1 LCHSTTDIRIIFIA
15 GCEPEAVQEESSV
28 NPWRKHVLVP
38 LLLVAAPCFSLAQQ
52 SGAQPPVKG
61 MASTVGLYVYP
72 QKKQS
77 ATQQLTDEQQC
88 YNSAKTQTG
97 YDPNATAPA
106 PKTKDQKSGND
117 NHDVAKGAAR
127 GAIVSGATGGDAA
140 AGAKRGAIIGGIR
153 SKREKKKDDE
163 AKQQTEAKKT
173 APDKK
178 QDDFKRAISAC
189 LDARGYSVR

>member
-1 LCHSTTDIRIIFIA
+1 M
-15 GCEPEAVQEESSV
+15 
-28 NPWRKHVLVP
+28 NPRLKHVLVP
-38 LLLVAAPCFSLAQQ
+38 LLIIAAPCFSIAQQ
-52 SGAQPPVKG
+52 SGVQPPVKG
-61 MASTVGLYVYP
+61 MASTVGLDVYP

-106 PKTKDQKSGND
+106 PKTKGQKSGND
-117 NHDVAKGAAR
+117 DHDVAKGAAR
-127 GAIVSGATGGDAA
+127 GSIISGATSGDAA
-140 AGAKRGAIIGGIR
+140 AGARRGAIIGGIR

-173 APDKK
+173 ARDKK
-178 QDDFKRAISAC
+178 SATQASHIGLPGC
-189 LDARGYSVR
+189 SRIFRQIESARPKIQPLACSEQKTPLRKKEL

>member
-1 LCHSTTDIRIIFIA
+1 
-15 GCEPEAVQEESSV
+15 V
-28 NPWRKHVLVP
+28 NPWSKHALIP
-38 LLLVAAPCFSLAQQ
+38 LLIVAAPCLSIAQQ

-97 YDPNATAPA
+97 YDPDGAAPA
-106 PKTKDQKSGND
+106 PKTQDQKSANG
-117 NHDVAKGAAR
+117 NHDVAKEAAR
-127 GAIVSGATGGDAA
+127 GAMISGATGGDAA
-140 AGAKRGAIIGGIR
+140 AGARRGVIIGGVR
-153 SKREKKKDDE
+153 SKREKKKDGTTGAQAD
-163 AKQQTEAKKT
+163 QKKS
-173 APDKK
+173 AQDKK

>member
-1 LCHSTTDIRIIFIA
+1 
-15 GCEPEAVQEESSV
+15 V
-28 NPWRKHVLVP
+28 NPWPKHALMP

-72 QKKQS
+72 QKKQG

-88 YNSAKTQTG
+88 YNSAKAQTG

-106 PKTKDQKSGND
+106 PKTKGQKSGNED
-117 NHDVAKGAAR
+117 HDVAKGAGR
-127 GAIVSGATGGDAA
+127 GAIISGATGGDAA
-140 AGAKRGAIIGGIR
+140 AGARRGAIIGGMR
-153 SKREKKKDDE
+153 SKREKKKYDE
-163 AKQQTEAKKT
+163 AKQQTEAKKS
-173 APDKK
+173 AQDKK
-178 QDDFKRAISAC
+178 QNDFNRAVSAC

>member
-1 LCHSTTDIRIIFIA
+1 M
-15 GCEPEAVQEESSV
+15 
-28 NPWRKHVLVP
+28 NPRLKHALVP
-38 LLLVAAPCFSLAQQ
+38 FLVVVTPCFSFAQQ
-52 SGAQPPVKG
+52 SGVRPPVKG

-72 QKKQS
+72 QKNQS

-106 PKTKDQKSGND
+106 PKTKNKKSNND
-117 NHDVAKGAAR
+117 DHDVAKGAAH
-127 GAIVSGATGGDAA
+127 GAIISGATGGDAA
-140 AGAKRGAIIGGIR
+140 AGARRGAIIGGIR

-163 AKQQTEAKKT
+163 AKQKTDAKQTAQ
-173 APDKK
+173 DKQK
-178 QDDFKRAISAC
+178 DDFKRATSAC

>member
-1 LCHSTTDIRIIFIA
+1 M
-15 GCEPEAVQEESSV
+15 
-28 NPWRKHVLVP
+28 NPRLKHALVP
-38 LLLVAAPCFSLAQQ
+38 FLVVVTPCFSFAQQ
-52 SGAQPPVKG
+52 SGVRPPVKG

-106 PKTKDQKSGND
+106 PKGKNKASSSND
-117 NHDVAKGAAR
+117 HDVAKGAAH
-127 GAIVSGATGGDAA
+127 GAIISGATGGDAA
-140 AGAKRGAIIGGIR
+140 AGARRGAIIGGIR

-163 AKQQTEAKKT
+163 AKQKTEAKQT
-173 APDKK
+173 TQEK
-178 QDDFKRAISAC
+178 QKDDFKRATSAC

>member
-1 LCHSTTDIRIIFIA
+1 
-15 GCEPEAVQEESSV
+15 V
-28 NPWRKHVLVP
+28 NPRLKHALVP
-38 LLLVAAPCFSLAQQ
+38 LLVIAAPCFSITQQ

-97 YDPNATAPA
+97 YDPNATTPA
-106 PKTKDQKSGND
+106 PKAKGQKSGND
-117 NHDVAKGAAR
+117 DHDVAKGAAR
-127 GAIVSGATGGDAA
+127 GAAISGATGGDAA
-140 AGAKRGAIIGGIR
+140 AGAKRGVIIGGIR
-153 SKREKKKDDE
+153 AKREKKKDGDTKAQSDTKE
-163 AKQQTEAKKT
+163 TAQDKQKE
-173 APDKK
+173 
-178 QDDFKRAISAC
+178 DFKRATSAC